1 MTPATVRRVSSS
13 VIGVALLLLLAA
25 ATDSGAQVV
34 VRDLSSGARVKL
46 LSPAAGVPWHA
57 TAIVD
62 SVGKDTL
69 YVRSLSE
76 PPRLRSAP
84 RVSIPLGSIQSL
96 DVSAGRASR
105 IARAGRGA
113 LWGLTI
119 YAIYAGAYIAH
130 EKATC
135 QGPDCFG
142 EGMAWIGLAGGVPW
156 SAGAGAAIGAA
167 LPVERWRRVTLD
179 GTR

>member
-1 MTPATVRRVSSS
+1 MLTISRRNPSFL
-13 VIGVALLLLLAA
+13 IGTALLLAFA
-25 ATDSGAQVV
+25 NRTGAQ
-34 VRDLSSGARVKL
+34 RALGELSSGARIKL
-46 LSPAAGVPWHA
+46 VAPEAGVRWSA

-62 SVGKDTL
+62 SVGRDTL

-76 PPRLRSAP
+76 PPSLRSALRVP
-84 RVSIPLGSIQSL
+84 VPIVSIRRIA
-96 DVSAGRASR
+96 VSGGRASR

-113 LWGLTI
+113 LWGLAV
-119 YAIYAGAYIAH
+119 YAVFAGAYIAH

-142 EGMAWIGLAGGVPW
+142 EGMAWIPLAGGVPW

-167 LPVERWRRVTLD
+167 MPVERWQRVTLD
-179 GTR
+179 HSR